1 MAASL
6 DNTIYEPIVA
16 AIDAEMRT
24 IRAEQQP
31 VAPLLWEIVD
41 YQFGW
46 DLPPDAVEERRRV
59 AGKKIRSLLMAL
71 VAQAVG
77 GDYAPVLPA
86 AAALE
91 MLHNFT
97 LIHDDVMDNSQER
110 RHRPA
115 VWTRWGMAQAI
126 NVGDGLYALANV
138 AMARLL
144 RAGVPA
150 TRVVRASEALSQ
162 ACLWTCE
169 GQVLD
174 ISFETRGQVSPDE
187 YITMITHK
195 SGTLIEAAAR
205 IGALLSTDDDAII
218 DAYGEFARNLGIA
231 FQIRDDALGIWGEE
245 ALTGKSAK
253 SDLRDKKKSYPV
265 LVAFERAAPQDR
277 ATLQTL
283 YARDTLD
290 DEAIASVLAILA
302 QIDAAGETER
312 VAQAYYERALAA
324 LDRTGIDTA
333 PQSAI
338 RRLAE
343 FLIRRAY

>member
-1 MAASL
+1 
-6 DNTIYEPIVA
+6 
-16 AIDAEMRT
+16 
-24 IRAEQQP
+24 
-31 VAPLLWEIVD
+31 
-41 YQFGW
+41 
-46 DLPPDAVEERRRV
+46 
-59 AGKKIRSLLMAL
+59 
-71 VAQAVG
+71 
-77 GDYAPVLPA
+77 
-86 AAALE
+86 
-91 MLHNFT
+91 
-97 LIHDDVMDNSQER
+97 
-110 RHRPA
+110 
-115 VWTRWGMAQAI
+115 
-126 NVGDGLYALANV
+126 
-138 AMARLL
+138 
-144 RAGVPA
+144 
-150 TRVVRASEALSQ
+150 
-162 ACLWTCE
+162 
-169 GQVLD
+169 VLD

-187 YITMITHK
+187 YITMIAHK

-312 VAQAYYERALAA
+312 VAQAYYERALEI
-324 LDRTGIDTA
+324 G
-333 PQSAI
+333 
-338 RRLAE
+338 
-343 FLIRRAY
+343 RASCR